1 MNEPEVPTMDEGRLK
16 NILDLLKVVDEMEVP
31 GVIAEFGV
39 YTGRTL
45 LAMIEQS
52 GRSAYA
58 FDSFEGLPAPDYMVD
73 KQTTPFKKG
82 FLACDEE
89 SVKQRIEDAGYTVT
103 TVPGYFENL
112 TPDQIPS
119 RIAFAHLDGDF
130 YSSIKASL
138 ELVYPNLSP
147 GAVVVID
154 DYGWEELAGVQKA
167 VDEFL
172 ADKPE
177 KAIPLPTGSRFA
189 HAFFLKEGDI

>member
-1 MNEPEVPTMDEGRLK
+1 MSDTEVPTMDKGRLQ
-16 NILDLLKVVDEMEVP
+16 NILDLLETVDESEVP
-31 GVIAEFGV
+31 GAIVEFGV

-45 LAMIEQS
+45 LAMVEKS
-52 GRSAYA
+52 PRSLYA
-58 FDSFEGLPAPDYMVD
+58 FDSFEGLPTPDD
-73 KQTTPFKKG
+73 EKDSQTYPFKKG

-89 SVKQRIEDAGYTVT
+89 SVKKRIEDAGYTVT
-103 TVPGYFENL
+103 TVKGFFEEL
-112 TPDQIPS
+112 DPDTVPE

-138 ELVYPNLSP
+138 ELVYPKLSP

-154 DYGWEELAGVQKA
+154 DYGWDELAGVKLA

-177 KAIPLPTGSRFA
+177 RITELPTGSRFA
-189 HAFFLKEGDI
+189 HAFFVKWGDF